1 MSSTATQQDSV
12 TGTTDGPNAPEPPY
26 MSLGRVD
33 NYASDNII
41 ASMSTRNKSTG
52 KSHDKAIASLE
63 FDMAGYKN
71 TVQYVNPP
79 FPLTGTG
86 SKFVK

>member
-52 KSHDKAIASLE
+52 KSHDKAVASLE